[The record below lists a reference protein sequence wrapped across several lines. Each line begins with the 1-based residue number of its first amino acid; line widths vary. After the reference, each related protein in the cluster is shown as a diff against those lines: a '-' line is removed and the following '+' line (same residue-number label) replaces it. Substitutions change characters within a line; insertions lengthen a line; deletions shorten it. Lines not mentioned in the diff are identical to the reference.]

1 MSSWKLSGFS
11 LRLQTQVS
19 IYLGENR
26 HLYTWARV
34 SHGSWGSRALRDA
47 LQDSWALGD
56 AKGQAA
62 GGGRQ
67 RRNKRMKEWKPTIL
81 YVPNPSIFS
90 FQEGNYQGFSCVWV
104 YVLILWV
111 WLNDS
116 LVQRKDLYRWEAFT
130 SIWYTNSG
138 TGWWGYRALSHSDIT
153 LPSNLPV
160 SAVQKE
166 RSMLICETN
175 RNPNYVPVASQFEV
189 KLRWTYGQPA
199 AQKLGGNYFYFK
211 FSLLLNLT
219 SQLAGKQHY

>member
-67 RRNKRMKEWKPTIL
+67 RRNKRMKEWKPTNL
-81 YVPNPSIFS
+81 YAPNPSIFS

-130 SIWYTNSG
+130 SIWYTNSDKK
-138 TGWWGYRALSHSDIT
+138 TLLDDEDRRLWATPTSPRQATYRSLQCRRKGQCWSVKQTEILIT
-153 LPSNLPV
+153 C
-160 SAVQKE
+160 Q
-166 RSMLICETN
+166 
-175 RNPNYVPVASQFEV
+175 
-189 KLRWTYGQPA
+189 
-199 AQKLGGNYFYFK
+199 
-211 FSLLLNLT
+211 
-219 SQLAGKQHY
+219 